1 MEMRQLRYFLAVARA
16 RNFSRAAEI
25 LHIAQP
31 PLSRQIQQLEDELG
45 VLLIDRSSRPL
56 DLTEAGRFF
65 YEQAG
70 QIIART
76 EHMREQTRKIGLSKR
91 ERYVIG
97 CVGSTLYGGTPDL
110 VRRMRARWPDLDIE
124 IREMMSTEQVI
135 ALKERRIDLGF
146 GRVRFNDREV
156 ERLTLREE
164 RLVVAFPKGHPKSL
178 STEPIAL
185 AELEGEPL
193 VVYPSVPRPSFADE
207 ILNMLTEQGVTLAS
221 VEEVREIQTALGIVA
236 AGVRLCVIPAAS
248 QRQRPDDVSCRAIKD
263 ECATSPVIMSFRRD
277 DAKGRVEEIKQI
289 IREMYADNPPWLQLS
304 NVQIDALP
312 ELDAPPEIQSGRP

>member
-1 MEMRQLRYFLAVARA
+1 MELRQLRYFLAVARE
-16 RNFSRAAEI
+16 RNFSRAAEV

-31 PLSRQIQQLEDELG
+31 PLSRQIQQLEEELG

-70 QIIART
+70 QILART
-76 EHMREQTRKIGLSKR
+76 EHMREQTRKIGMSKR

-97 CVGSTLYGGTPDL
+97 CVGSTLYGGIPDL
-110 VRRMRARWPDLDIE
+110 VRRMRRRWPDLDIE
-124 IREMMSTEQVI
+124 IRELMSTEQI
-135 ALKERRIDLGF
+135 TALKERRIDVGF
-146 GRVRFNDREV
+146 GRVRFNDREI

-178 STEPIAL
+178 SSEPIAL

-193 VVYPSVPRPSFADE
+193 IVYPSTPRPSFADE
-207 ILNMLTEQGVTLAS
+207 ILNMLTEQGIS
-221 VEEVREIQTALGIVA
+221 PGNVEEVREIQTALGIVA
-236 AGVRLCVIPAAS
+236 AGVSSCIIPAAS
-248 QRQRPDDVSCRAIKD
+248 QRQRPDDVCYRMIKD
-263 ECATSPVIMSFRRD
+263 EKATSPIIMSFRRD
-277 DAKGRVEEIKQI
+277 DAKGRIEEIKQL

-304 NVQIDALP
+304 NVQ
-312 ELDAPPEIQSGRP
+312 LDGG

>member
-1 MEMRQLRYFLAVARA
+1 MELRQLRYFLAVARE

-45 VLLIDRSSRPL
+45 VLLIDRSNRPL

-76 EHMREQTRKIGLSKR
+76 EHMREQTRKIGLSRR

-97 CVGSTLYGGTPDL
+97 CVGSTLYGGIPDL
-110 VRRMRARWPDLDIE
+110 VRRMRERWPDLDIE
-124 IREMMSTEQVI
+124 IREMMSTEQVT
-135 ALKERRIDLGF
+135 ALKERRIDVGF
-146 GRVRFNDREV
+146 GRVRFNDREI

-164 RLVVAFPKGHPKSL
+164 RLVVAFPKGHPKSV

-207 ILNMLTEQGVTLAS
+207 VLNMLSEQGISPGS

-236 AGVRLCVIPAAS
+236 AGMSLCIIPTAS
-248 QRQRPDDVSCRAIKD
+248 QRQRPDDVCYRVIKD
-263 ECATSPVIMSFRRD
+263 EKATSPIIMSFRRD
-277 DAKGRVEEIKQI
+277 DAKGRIEEIKHL

-304 NVQIDALP
+304 NVQ
-312 ELDAPPEIQSGRP
+312 LDKA

>member
-1 MEMRQLRYFLAVARA
+1 MELRQLRYFLAVARE

-45 VLLIDRSSRPL
+45 VLLIDRSNRPL

-76 EHMREQTRKIGLSKR
+76 EHMREQARKIGLSKR

-97 CVGSTLYGGTPDL
+97 CVGSTLYGGIPDL
-110 VRRMRARWPDLDIE
+110 VRRMRERWPDLDIE
-124 IREMMSTEQVI
+124 IREMMSTEQVT
-135 ALKERRIDLGF
+135 ALKERRIDVGF

-178 STEPIAL
+178 CIEPIAL

-193 VVYPSVPRPSFADE
+193 IVYPSAPRPSFADE
-207 ILNMLTEQGVTLAS
+207 VLNMLTEQGISPGS

-236 AGVRLCVIPAAS
+236 AGMSLCVVPAAS
-248 QRQRPDDVSCRAIKD
+248 QRQRPDDVCYRIIKD
-263 ECATSPVIMSFRRD
+263 ESATSPIIMSFRRD
-277 DAKGRVEEIKQI
+277 DAKGRVDEIKQL

-304 NVQIDALP
+304 NVQ
-312 ELDAPPEIQSGRP
+312 LDRA

>member
-1 MEMRQLRYFLAVARA
+1 MELRQLRYFLAVARE
-16 RNFSRAAEI
+16 RNFSRAAEV

-31 PLSRQIQQLEDELG
+31 PLSRQIQQLEEELG

-70 QIIART
+70 QILART
-76 EHMREQTRKIGLSKR
+76 EHMREQTRKIGMSKR

-97 CVGSTLYGGTPDL
+97 CVGSTLYGGIPDL
-110 VRRMRARWPDLDIE
+110 VRRMRRRWPDLDIE
-124 IREMMSTEQVI
+124 IRELMSTEQI
-135 ALKERRIDLGF
+135 TALKERRIDIGF
-146 GRVRFNDREV
+146 GRVRFNDREI

-178 STEPIAL
+178 SSEPIAL

-193 VVYPSVPRPSFADE
+193 IVYPSAPRPSFADE
-207 ILNMLTEQGVTLAS
+207 ILNMLTEQGIS
-221 VEEVREIQTALGIVA
+221 PGNVEEVREIQTALGIVA
-236 AGVRLCVIPAAS
+236 AGVSSCIIPAAS
-248 QRQRPDDVSCRAIKD
+248 QRQRPDDVCYRMIKD
-263 ECATSPVIMSFRRD
+263 EKATSPIIMSFRRD
-277 DAKGRVEEIKQI
+277 DAKGRIEEIKQL

-304 NVQIDALP
+304 NVQ
-312 ELDAPPEIQSGRP
+312 LDGG

>member
-1 MEMRQLRYFLAVARA
+1 MELRQLRYFLAVARE
-16 RNFSRAAEI
+16 RNFSRAAEV

-31 PLSRQIQQLEDELG
+31 PLSRQIQQLEEELG

-70 QIIART
+70 QILART
-76 EHMREQTRKIGLSKR
+76 EHMREQTRKIGMSKR

-97 CVGSTLYGGTPDL
+97 CVGSTLYGGIPDL
-110 VRRMRARWPDLDIE
+110 VRRMRRRWPDLDIE
-124 IREMMSTEQVI
+124 IRELMSTEQI
-135 ALKERRIDLGF
+135 TALKERRIDIGF
-146 GRVRFNDREV
+146 GRVRFNDREI

-178 STEPIAL
+178 SSEPIAL

-193 VVYPSVPRPSFADE
+193 IVYPSTPRPSFADE
-207 ILNMLTEQGVTLAS
+207 ILNMLTEQGIS
-221 VEEVREIQTALGIVA
+221 PGNVEEVREIQTALGIVA
-236 AGVRLCVIPAAS
+236 AGVSSCIIPAAS
-248 QRQRPDDVSCRAIKD
+248 QRQRPDDVCYRMIKD
-263 ECATSPVIMSFRRD
+263 EKATSPIIMSFRRD
-277 DAKGRVEEIKQI
+277 DAKGRIEEIKQL

-304 NVQIDALP
+304 NVQ
-312 ELDAPPEIQSGRP
+312 LDGG

>member
-1 MEMRQLRYFLAVARA
+1 MELRQLRYFLAVARE

-45 VLLIDRSSRPL
+45 VLLIDRSNRPL

-70 QIIART
+70 QIIARI
-76 EHMREQTRKIGLSKR
+76 ENMREQTRKIGLSRR

-97 CVGSTLYGGTPDL
+97 CVGSTLYGGIPDL
-110 VRRMRARWPDLDIE
+110 VRRMRERWPDLDIE
-124 IREMMSTEQVI
+124 IREMMSTEQVT
-135 ALKERRIDLGF
+135 ALKERRIDVGF
-146 GRVRFNDREV
+146 GRVRFNDREI

-178 STEPIAL
+178 STEPIGL
-185 AELEGEPL
+185 AELDGEPL
-193 VVYPSVPRPSFADE
+193 VIYPSAPRPSFADE
-207 ILNMLTEQGVTLAS
+207 VLNMLSEQGISPGS

-236 AGVRLCVIPAAS
+236 AGMSLCIIPTAS
-248 QRQRPDDVSCRAIKD
+248 QRQRPDDVCYRIIKD
-263 ECATSPVIMSFRRD
+263 ENATSPIIMSFRRD
-277 DAKGRVEEIKQI
+277 DAKGRIEEIKQL

-304 NVQIDALP
+304 NVQ
-312 ELDAPPEIQSGRP
+312 LDRA

>member
-1 MEMRQLRYFLAVARA
+1 MELRQLRYFLAVARE
-16 RNFSRAAEI
+16 RNFSRAAEV

-65 YEQAG
+65 YEQSG
-70 QIIART
+70 QIMARI
-76 EHMREQTRKIGLSKR
+76 EHMREQARKIGLSKR

-97 CVGSTLYGGTPDL
+97 CVGSTLYGGMPDL
-110 VRRMRARWPDLDIE
+110 VRRMRMRWPDLDIE
-124 IREMMSTEQVI
+124 IREMMSTEQVT

-178 STEPIAL
+178 SADPIAL
-185 AELEGEPL
+185 SELEGEPL
-193 VVYPSVPRPSFADE
+193 IVYPSAPRPSFADE
-207 ILNMLTEQGVTLAS
+207 ILNMLTEQGISPGS

-236 AGVRLCVIPAAS
+236 AGMSLCVIPAAS
-248 QRQRPDDVSCRAIKD
+248 QRQRPDDVCYRTIKD
-263 ECATSPVIMSFRRD
+263 ENATSPIIMSFRRD
-277 DAKGRVEEIKQI
+277 DAKGRIEEIKQL

-304 NVQIDALP
+304 NVQLEGA
-312 ELDAPPEIQSGRP
+312 

>member
-1 MEMRQLRYFLAVARA
+1 MELRQLRYFLAVARE

-56 DLTEAGRFF
+56 YLTEAGRFL
-65 YEQAG
+65 YEQAA

-76 EHMREQTRKIGLSKR
+76 EHVREQTRKIGLSKR
-91 ERYVIG
+91 ERYIIG

-110 VRRMRARWPDLDIE
+110 VRRMRERWPDLDIE
-124 IREMMSTEQVI
+124 IREMMSTEQVT
-135 ALKERRIDLGF
+135 ALKERQIDLGF

-164 RLVVAFPKGHPKSL
+164 RLVVAFPKGHPKSTAKDPIML
-178 STEPIAL
+178 S
-185 AELEGEPL
+185 ELQGESL
-193 VVYPSVPRPSFADE
+193 IVYPSTPRPSFADE
-207 ILNMLTEQGVTLAS
+207 ILNLFGELSIGFAH
-221 VEEVREIQTALGIVA
+221 VEEVREIQTALGMVA
-236 AGVRLCVIPAAS
+236 AGTGVCVIPAAS
-248 QRQRPDDVSCRAIKD
+248 QRQRPDDVCYRMIAD
-263 ECATSPVIMSFRRD
+263 EQATSPIIMSYRSNE
-277 DAKGRVEEIKQI
+277 ANGRIEQIKQL

-304 NVQIDALP
+304 NVR
-312 ELDAPPEIQSGRP
+312 LDAPDE